1 MSHPCLG
8 ESVSS
13 PAYSTV
19 LVGTDGSESS
29 FRAVDRAAGVAR
41 DTGATLVLACA
52 YRPMSARELQDAA
65 EALGGESYKVAGST
79 PAEDVLRD
87 AADRARAVG
96 ARQVRTEA
104 VEGDPVDALEKLVV
118 ACNAD
123 LLVVG
128 NRGLNSLAGRLLGSV
143 PANISHRA
151 ACDVLIVHTTGR
163 GATK

>member
-1 MSHPCLG
+1 MSITT
-8 ESVSS
+8 
-13 PAYSTV
+13 YTTV

-29 FRAVDRAAGVAR
+29 FRAVERAAAVAR
-41 DTGATLVLACA
+41 DADAILVLACA
-52 YRPMSARELQDAA
+52 YRPMSAREVQDAA
-65 EALGGESYKVAGST
+65 DALGGESYKVAGST

-87 AADRARAVG
+87 ASDRAQAVG
-96 ARQVRTEA
+96 AKKIETEA
-104 VEGDPVDALEKLVV
+104 IEGDPVDALEKLVV
-118 ACNAD
+118 KRKAD

-163 GATK
+163 GAKT

>member
-1 MSHPCLG
+1 
-8 ESVSS
+8 VSITT
-13 PAYSTV
+13 YTTV

-29 FRAVDRAAGVAR
+29 FRAVERAAAVAR
-41 DTGATLVLACA
+41 DADAILVLACA
-52 YRPMSARELQDAA
+52 YRPMSAREVQDAA
-65 EALGGESYKVAGST
+65 DALGGESYKVAGST

-87 AADRARAVG
+87 ASDRAQAVG
-96 ARQVRTEA
+96 AKKIETEA
-104 VEGDPVDALEKLVV
+104 IEGDPVDALEKLVV
-118 ACNAD
+118 KRKAD

-163 GATK
+163 GAKT